1 MEQLLEKMRKKK
13 RPPYSFA
20 RQAGQVIAG
29 NLWGWAVGLA
39 IPEEE
44 IFGYSL
50 EWLNYLI
57 PFAIALGVHTV
68 GNVGRIQ
75 GSYSWALLGAFSMIP
90 LKYYGSDT
98 ISIAAFISSSVFEA
112 KASQWRRTPSK
123 SVSFTRRM
131 FVYGGCVLLYSSL
144 WSSFLYFNFE
154 VTDSS
159 GETIKFRNAVA
170 NFFTSPL
177 FKDFLQT
184 LNNVF
189 SKLWLSG
196 WNESWKHLMDEL
208 DPHGERQALNV
219 LGLNEGSTQE
229 EITAQWRKLSREWH
243 PDRYMDPTKKLE
255 AQEKFMEFNAAY
267 ENLSLI
273 KTRRSKKNRSFQEL

>member
-1 MEQLLEKMRKKK
+1 MAKSVCLAYFFWFIGGWFGLHQLYLGRDRHAFLLWSTAAGYLGCGCLRDFWNIPTYVRDANEDPEYMEQLLEKMRKKK

-123 SVSFTRRM
+123 SVSFTR
-131 FVYGGCVLLYSSL
+131 
-144 WSSFLYFNFE
+144 
-154 VTDSS
+154 
-159 GETIKFRNAVA
+159 
-170 NFFTSPL
+170 
-177 FKDFLQT
+177 
-184 LNNVF
+184 
-189 SKLWLSG
+189 
-196 WNESWKHLMDEL
+196 
-208 DPHGERQALNV
+208 
-219 LGLNEGSTQE
+219 
-229 EITAQWRKLSREWH
+229 
-243 PDRYMDPTKKLE
+243 
-255 AQEKFMEFNAAY
+255 
-267 ENLSLI
+267 
-273 KTRRSKKNRSFQEL
+273 